1 MLNLANKRYIEKVTV
16 SLIMIK
22 ISPTFIC
29 ISAME
34 KKVIWGIALS
44 CLFVEVFFFILLKNF
59 FSSFITRTCRESERG
74 HYDRTWSLTMA
85 GYTTL
90 LFIFFV
96 IQTICQGKELSVYNM
111 PSSLP
116 LKSPTFPPQILPSFA
131 PLFILFCSHQV
142 PCMVYSLFSS
152 IR

>member
-16 SLIMIK
+16 SLNMIK

-34 KKVIWGIALS
+34 KGYLGKSFIMPGCWV
-44 CLFVEVFFFILLKNF
+44 LFLHFINF
-59 FSSFITRTCRESERG
+59 FHSFIIRTCREPECG
-74 HYDRTWSLTMA
+74 HYERTWSLTMA

-96 IQTICQGKELSVYNM
+96 IQTICQGKEFFM
-111 PSSLP
+111 HIPSLLP
-116 LKSPTFPPQILPSFA
+116 LQSPTPPSPDLPSFA
-131 PLFILFCSHQV
+131 PLLI
-142 PCMVYSLFSS
+142 LFSS
-152 IR
+152 HQIPFIVFDQY